1 MEQVLTS
8 KLVERQLPEFVR
20 SEHPVFVTFL
30 QKYYEWLETNNQVS
44 YEVNALKNSIDL
56 DKADD
61 DYLNLIKR
69 DLMPYFPENI
79 LADKRLFLKL
89 ITNFYK
95 SNGTPDSVKFLFRAL
110 YNENIDIYYPKDDI
124 LKASDGKWVLPLAL
138 RIDTDDNN
146 IFNIEKTKITG
157 RISKATAIV
166 EKVIQSVD
174 RQLGISYI
182 EVYVS
187 NIQRLFETG
196 ETIDAT
202 YNNGVVDVTV
212 SGRLIGALSEIKIDP
227 LNRGLYYNG
236 YDPLIPYN
244 GDPVTIVGGLNPT
257 AETPIGAVAYV
268 GNTTKG
274 SVTDIILTNP
284 GFGFRKASEISSSYD
299 AYVSTVDFKGGFENA
314 PYGSEA
320 KASINLLDTS
330 TVRKINLRNMSIET
344 LNGLFSTIDRMSSI
358 TTANTLIGTA
368 EIETSKVVVTGTGT
382 FFARDVTVGDTI
394 YFGSQLRT
402 VNAISSDTS
411 LNVTNIFTST
421 SSGLTLKKCNIANVN
436 VSSVGSYQSFS
447 VYPLSFVTLD
457 QGGGGYRAKPTV
469 DTYSFYN
476 EDYDDVL
483 VISSCNIV
491 KDTNIITDLTQD
503 LTTSFEI
510 GNYVRLYIVN
520 KMEDI
525 FEITGV
531 TTHTITFANN
541 FINDISGVSVYKI
554 VRNDLY
560 KIGSLG
566 RIVVAAG
573 GSNYA
578 VNQIITFNGGSGY
591 GANAYVSAIHPG
603 NSGIKTVTIN
613 NHSSNA
619 YVLGGEGYRR
629 DALPTLVI
637 QTVSG
642 TDANVYVSEVL
653 GDGEQYSLTT
663 SRIGAITSVRVVSY
677 GYDYV
682 ESPTVSLRNMDLTL
696 QSVTSGQL
704 FVSNTRVYQGTSNT
718 VTTFSAYVDHF
729 DQDTGFIRLF
739 DYNGTFDETET
750 IISDDGT
757 VSGTVLIGSTTVY
770 GDGRAKA
777 TAKFENGL
785 IRYPGIY
792 LNTDGHISEDKFLQ
806 DGNKFHNF
814 SYVINSKTDYNKF
827 KKPLNDIV
835 HPLGTKTFVTRI
847 DNNQENVA
855 ANSSNQS
862 ITIVTLPVKFDIVY
876 GANAT
881 TNTTTDLTNYISVG
895 DVVTFTGV
903 KRHVANTV
911 NVTSGSNTVYGKT
924 CNFINDILD
933 GDIISINTNPSI
945 SNPTII
951 NETVLSVSNTNYL
964 ITQNT
969 IGVTAIN
976 ATINLYFDETKTVT
990 LVNAT
995 HIKVDTK
1002 FTSNTLNIVTNVLK
1016 VK

>member
-1 MEQVLTS
+1 MDQVLTS

-20 SEHPVFVTFL
+20 DEYPIFVTFL

-44 YEVNALKNSIDL
+44 YELDALKNSIDL
-56 DKADD
+56 DKADN

-89 ITNFYK
+89 ITTFYK

-138 RIDTDDNN
+138 RIDTSDNN

-166 EKVIQSVD
+166 EKVIESID
-174 RQLGISYI
+174 RQLGIKYI
-182 EVYVS
+182 ELYVS

-257 AETPIGAVAYV
+257 ANSPVGALAYV

-274 SVTDIILTNP
+274 SVTDILLTNP
-284 GFGFRKASEISSSYD
+284 GFGFRKTSEISSSYD

-320 KASINLLDTS
+320 KASISLVDTA
-330 TVRKINLRNMSIET
+330 TVRKVNLRNMSIET
-344 LNGLFSTIDRMSSI
+344 LHGLYPNINV
-358 TTANTLIGTA
+358 A
-368 EIETSKVVVTGTGT
+368 
-382 FFARDVTVGDTI
+382 
-394 YFGSQLRT
+394 
-402 VNAISSDTS
+402 NAIT
-411 LNVTNIFTST
+411 VANI
-421 SSGLTLKKCNIANVN
+421 
-436 VSSVGSYQSFS
+436 GSYQSFN

-457 QGGGGYRAKPTV
+457 QGGGGYRAKPTL

-476 EDYDDVL
+476 ETNSDVL

-503 LTTSFEI
+503 LTTSFEV
-510 GNYVRLYIVN
+510 GNYVRLYVVN

-525 FEITGV
+525 YEIVGV
-531 TTHTITFANN
+531 TTNTLIFANN
-541 FINDISGVSVYKI
+541 FANDVSGVSVYKI

-566 RIVVAAG
+566 RIVTANG

-578 VNQIITFNGGSGY
+578 VGETLTFTGGSGY
-591 GANAYVSAIHPG
+591 GANAYVSAIHAG

-619 YVLGGEGYRR
+619 YVLGGEGYTR
-629 DALPTLVI
+629 DALPTI
-637 QTVSG
+637 TINTTSG
-642 TDANVYVSEVL
+642 TGANVYVSEVL

-663 SRIGAITSVRVVSY
+663 SRIGSITSIRIVSY

-682 ESPTVSLRNMDLTL
+682 EAPMISLRNMDLTL
-696 QSVTSGQL
+696 QNVTPGQL
-704 FVSNTRVYQGTSNT
+704 FVSNTIVYQGTSNSS
-718 VTTFSAYVDHF
+718 TTFSAYVDEF
-729 DQDTGFIRLF
+729 TQDTGFIRLF
-739 DYNGTFDETET
+739 NYKGTFDASKT
-750 IISDDGT
+750 IKSDDGT
-757 VSGTVLIGSTTVY
+757 VSGNVVLGSTTVY

-777 TAKFENGL
+777 TANFENGL

-847 DNNQENVA
+847 DNNQENVS
-855 ANSSNQS
+855 ANDVNQS
-862 ITIVTLPVKFDIVY
+862 ITVTTLPTKFNIVY

-881 TNTTTDLTNYISVG
+881 TNTTANLMNYVNVG
-895 DVVTFTGV
+895 DVVIFTGV
-903 KRHVANTV
+903 YRHVANTV
-911 NVTSGSNTVYGKT
+911 NISLGSNTVFGNT

-933 GDIISINTNPSI
+933 GDIIYLSTGNT
-945 SNPTII
+945 
-951 NETVLSVSNTNYL
+951 ETVLSVSNSKYL

-969 IGVTAIN
+969 LGVTAN
-976 ATINLYFDETKTVT
+976 NVTINLYFDETKTVT
-990 LVNAT
+990 FVNANT
-995 HIKVDTK
+995 IKVDTA

>member
-1 MEQVLTS
+1 MDQVLTS

-30 QKYYEWLETNNQVS
+30 QKYHEWLETNNQVS
-44 YEVNALKNSIDL
+44 YEINALKNSIDL
-56 DKADD
+56 DKADN
-61 DYLNLIKR
+61 DYLNLLKR

-89 ITNFYK
+89 ITTFYK

-138 RIDTDDNN
+138 RIDTSDNN

-166 EKVIQSVD
+166 EKVIESVD
-174 RQLGISYI
+174 RQLGIKYI
-182 EVYVS
+182 ELYVS

-244 GDPVTIVGGLNPT
+244 GDPVTIVGGLNPS
-257 AETPIGAVAYV
+257 ANSPVGALAYV

-274 SVTDIILTNP
+274 SVTDILLTNP

-320 KASINLLDTS
+320 KASINLVDTS
-330 TVRKINLRNMSIET
+330 VVRKVNLRNMSIET
-344 LNGLFSTIDRMSSI
+344 LNGLYANINVANAITIS
-358 TTANTLIGTA
+358 NIGT
-368 EIETSKVVVTGTGT
+368 
-382 FFARDVTVGDTI
+382 
-394 YFGSQLRT
+394 
-402 VNAISSDTS
+402 
-411 LNVTNIFTST
+411 
-421 SSGLTLKKCNIANVN
+421 
-436 VSSVGSYQSFS
+436 YQSFN

-457 QGGGGYRAKPTV
+457 QGGGGYRAKPTL

-476 EDYDDVL
+476 EINDDVL

-491 KDTNIITDLTQD
+491 KDTRIITDLTQD
-503 LTTSFEI
+503 LTDSFEV
-510 GNYVRLYIVN
+510 GNYVRLYVVN

-525 FEITGV
+525 YEIVGV
-531 TTHTITFANN
+531 TTNTLIFANN
-541 FINDISGVSVYKI
+541 FANDVSGVSVYKI

-566 RIVVAAG
+566 RIITANG

-578 VNQIITFNGGSGY
+578 VGQTLTFTGGSGY
-591 GANAYVSAIHPG
+591 GANAYVSAIHVG

-619 YVLGGEGYRR
+619 YVLGGEGYTR
-629 DALPTLVI
+629 DALPTI
-637 QTVSG
+637 TINTVSG
-642 TDANVYVSEVL
+642 TGANVYVSEVL
-653 GDGEQYSLTT
+653 GDGEIYSLTT
-663 SRIGAITSVRVVSY
+663 SRIGAITSIRVVSY

-682 ESPTVSLRNMDLTL
+682 EAPTVSLRNMDLTL
-696 QSVTSGQL
+696 QNVTSGQL
-704 FVSNTRVYQGTSNT
+704 FVSNTIVYQGTSNSSA
-718 VTTFSAYVDHF
+718 TFSAYVDQF
-729 DQDTGFIRLF
+729 TQDTGFIRLF
-739 DYNGTFDETET
+739 NYKGTFDVTKT
-750 IISDDGT
+750 IKSDDGT
-757 VSGTVLIGSTTVY
+757 VSGNVVLGSTTVY

-777 TAKFENGL
+777 TANFENGL

-814 SYVINSKTDYNKF
+814 SYVINSQTDYNKF

-847 DNNQENVA
+847 DNNQENVS
-855 ANSSNQS
+855 ANDVNQS
-862 ITIVTLPVKFDIVY
+862 ITVTTLPTKFNIVY

-881 TNTTTDLTNYISVG
+881 TNTTANLMNYVNVG
-895 DVVTFTGV
+895 DVVIFTGV
-903 KRHVANTV
+903 YRNVANTV
-911 NVTSGSNTVYGKT
+911 NISLGSNTVFGNT

-933 GDIISINTNPSI
+933 GDIIYLSTGNT
-945 SNPTII
+945 
-951 NETVLSVSNTNYL
+951 ETVLSVSNSKYL

-969 IGVTAIN
+969 LGVTAN
-976 ATINLYFDETKTVT
+976 NVTINLYFDETKTVT
-990 LVNAT
+990 FVNANT
-995 HIKVDTK
+995 IKVDTA
-1002 FTSNTLNIVTNVLK
+1002 FTSNTKNIVTNVLK

>member
-1 MEQVLTS
+1 MDQVLTS
-8 KLVERQLPEFVR
+8 ILVERQLPEFVR

-30 QKYYEWLETNNQVS
+30 KKYYEWLETNNQIS
-44 YEVNALKNSIDL
+44 YEINALANSIDL
-56 DKADD
+56 DKADN

-138 RIDTDDNN
+138 RIDTSDNN

-157 RISKATAIV
+157 RISKATAVV
-166 EKVIQSVD
+166 EKVIESID

-187 NIQRLFETG
+187 NVERLFETG
-196 ETIDAT
+196 EYVDAT

-212 SGRLIGALSEIKIDP
+212 SGRLIGALSEIKVDP

-257 AETPIGAVAYV
+257 ANSPVGALAYV

-274 SVTDIILTNP
+274 SITDIVLTNP
-284 GFGFRKASEISSSYD
+284 GFGFRKSSEISSSYD
-299 AYVSTVDFKGGFENA
+299 TYVTTIDFKGGFENA

-344 LNGLFSTIDRMSSI
+344 LNGLY
-358 TTANTLIGTA
+358 ANINVA
-368 EIETSKVVVTGTGT
+368 
-382 FFARDVTVGDTI
+382 
-394 YFGSQLRT
+394 
-402 VNAISSDTS
+402 NAITIS
-411 LNVTNIFTST
+411 NI
-421 SSGLTLKKCNIANVN
+421 
-436 VSSVGSYQSFS
+436 GSYQSFN
-447 VYPLSFVTLD
+447 VYPISFVTLD

-476 EDYDDVL
+476 ETNSDVL

-491 KDTNIITDLTQD
+491 KDTSIITDLTQD
-503 LTTSFEI
+503 LTTSFEV

-531 TTHTITFANN
+531 TTHTISFANTFAN
-541 FINDISGVSVYKI
+541 DVSGVSVYKI

-566 RIVVAAG
+566 RIVTANG

-578 VNQIITFNGGSGY
+578 VNQTLTFTGGSGY
-591 GANAYVSAIHPG
+591 GANAYVSAIHAG
-603 NSGIKTVTIN
+603 NSGIKTITIN

-619 YVLGGEGYRR
+619 YVLGGEGYTR
-629 DALPTLVI
+629 DALPTI
-637 QTVSG
+637 TINTVSG
-642 TDANVYVSEVL
+642 TGANVYVSEVL
-653 GDGEQYSLTT
+653 GDGESYSLTT
-663 SRIGAITSVRVVSY
+663 SRIGSVTSLRIISY

-682 ESPTVSLRNMDLTL
+682 EVPTISLRNMDLTL
-696 QSVTSGQL
+696 QNVTSGQL
-704 FVSNTRVYQGTSNT
+704 FVSNTKVYQGTSNT
-718 VTTFSAYVDHF
+718 STTFSAYVDNF
-729 DQDTGFIRLF
+729 TQSTGFIRLF
-739 DYNGTFDETET
+739 DYIGTFDVTKT
-750 IISDDGT
+750 IKSDDGT
-757 VSGTVLIGSTTVY
+757 VSGNVVLGSTTVY

-777 TAKFENGL
+777 TANFENGL

-814 SYVINSKTDYNKF
+814 SYVINSQTDYNKF

-847 DNNQENVA
+847 DNNQENVS
-855 ANSSNQS
+855 ANDINQS
-862 ITIVTLPVKFDIVY
+862 ITVTTLPTKFNIVY

-881 TNTTTDLTNYISVG
+881 TNTTANLMNYVNVG
-895 DVVTFTGV
+895 DVVIFTGV
-903 KRHVANTV
+903 YRHVANTV
-911 NVTSGSNTVYGKT
+911 NISLGSNTVFGNT

-933 GDIISINTNPSI
+933 GDIIYLSTGNT
-945 SNPTII
+945 
-951 NETVLSVSNTNYL
+951 ETVLSVSNSKYL

-969 IGVTAIN
+969 LGVTAN
-976 ATINLYFDETKTVT
+976 NVTINLYFDETKTVT
-990 LVNAT
+990 FVNANT
-995 HIKVDTK
+995 IKVATA

>member
-1 MEQVLTS
+1 MDQVLTS

-20 SEHPVFVTFL
+20 DEYPIFVTFL

-44 YEVNALKNSIDL
+44 YELDALKNSIDL
-56 DKADD
+56 DKADN

-89 ITNFYK
+89 ITTFYK

-124 LKASDGKWVLPLAL
+124 LKASDGKWVLPLSL
-138 RIDTDDNN
+138 RIDTSDNN

-166 EKVIQSVD
+166 EKVIESVD
-174 RQLGISYI
+174 RQLGINYI
-182 EVYVS
+182 ELYVS
-187 NIQRLFETG
+187 NIQRLFATG

-244 GDPVTIVGGLNPT
+244 GDPVTIVGGLNPS
-257 AETPIGAVAYV
+257 ANSPVGALAYV

-274 SVTDIILTNP
+274 SVTDILLTNP
-284 GFGFRKASEISSSYD
+284 GFGFRKTSEISSSYD

-320 KASINLLDTS
+320 KASISLVDTA
-330 TVRKINLRNMSIET
+330 TVRKVNLRNMSIET
-344 LNGLFSTIDRMSSI
+344 LHGLYPNINV
-358 TTANTLIGTA
+358 A
-368 EIETSKVVVTGTGT
+368 
-382 FFARDVTVGDTI
+382 
-394 YFGSQLRT
+394 
-402 VNAISSDTS
+402 NAIT
-411 LNVTNIFTST
+411 VANI
-421 SSGLTLKKCNIANVN
+421 
-436 VSSVGSYQSFS
+436 GSYQSFN

-457 QGGGGYRAKPTV
+457 QGGGGYRAKPTL

-476 EDYDDVL
+476 ETNSDVL
-483 VISSCNIV
+483 VIASCNIV

-503 LTTSFEI
+503 LTTSFEV
-510 GNYVRLYIVN
+510 GNYVRLYVVN
-520 KMEDI
+520 KLEDI
-525 FEITGV
+525 YEIVGV
-531 TTHTITFANN
+531 TTNTLIFANN
-541 FINDISGVSVYKI
+541 FANDVSGVSVYKI

-566 RIVVAAG
+566 RIVTANG

-578 VNQIITFNGGSGY
+578 VGETLTFTGGSGY
-591 GANAYVSAIHPG
+591 GANAYVSAIHAG

-619 YVLGGEGYRR
+619 FVLGGEGYTRG
-629 DALPTLVI
+629 ALPTI
-637 QTVSG
+637 TINTTSG
-642 TDANVYVSEVL
+642 ANANVYVSEVL

-663 SRIGAITSVRVVSY
+663 SRIGSITSIRIVSY

-682 ESPTVSLRNMDLTL
+682 EAPMISLRNMDLTL
-696 QSVTSGQL
+696 QNVTPGQL
-704 FVSNTRVYQGTSNT
+704 FVSNTIVYQGTSNSS
-718 VTTFSAYVDHF
+718 TTFSAYVDEF
-729 DQDTGFIRLF
+729 TQDTGFIRLF
-739 DYNGTFDETET
+739 NYKGTFDATKT
-750 IISDDGT
+750 IKSDDGT
-757 VSGTVLIGSTTVY
+757 VSGNVVLGSTTVY

-777 TAKFENGL
+777 TANFENGL

-814 SYVINSKTDYNKF
+814 SYVINSQTDYNKF

-847 DNNQENVA
+847 DNNQENIS
-855 ANSSNQS
+855 ANDVNQS
-862 ITIVTLPVKFDIVY
+862 ITVTTLPTKFNIVY

-881 TNTTTDLTNYISVG
+881 TNTTANLMNYVNVG
-895 DVVTFTGV
+895 DVVIFTGV
-903 KRHVANTV
+903 YRHVANTV
-911 NVTSGSNTVYGKT
+911 NVNSGSNTVFGNNS
-924 CNFINDILD
+924 NFINDIQD
-933 GDIISINTNPSI
+933 GDIIYLSTGNT
-945 SNPTII
+945 
-951 NETVLSVSNTNYL
+951 ETVLSVSNSKYL

-969 IGVTAIN
+969 IGVTATN
-976 ATINLYFDETKTVT
+976 VTINLYFDETKTVT
-990 LVNAT
+990 FVNANT
-995 HIKVDTK
+995 IKVDTT
-1002 FTSNTLNIVTNVLK
+1002 FTSNTKNIVTNVQK

>member
-1 MEQVLTS
+1 MDQVLTS
-8 KLVERQLPEFVR
+8 ILVERQLPEFVR

-30 QKYYEWLETNNQVS
+30 KKYYEWLETNNQIS
-44 YEVNALKNSIDL
+44 YEINALANSIDL
-56 DKADD
+56 DKADN

-138 RIDTDDNN
+138 RIDTSDNN

-157 RISKATAIV
+157 RISKATAVV
-166 EKVIQSVD
+166 EKVIESVD
-174 RQLGISYI
+174 RQLGIKYI
-182 EVYVS
+182 ELYVS

-244 GDPVTIVGGLNPT
+244 GDPVTIVGGLNPS
-257 AETPIGAVAYV
+257 ANSPVGALAYV

-274 SVTDIILTNP
+274 SVTEILLTNP
-284 GFGFRKASEISSSYD
+284 GFGFRKTSEISSSYD

-320 KASINLLDTS
+320 KASISLVDTA
-330 TVRKINLRNMSIET
+330 TVRKVNLRNMSIET
-344 LNGLFSTIDRMSSI
+344 LHGLYPNINV
-358 TTANTLIGTA
+358 A
-368 EIETSKVVVTGTGT
+368 
-382 FFARDVTVGDTI
+382 
-394 YFGSQLRT
+394 
-402 VNAISSDTS
+402 NAIT
-411 LNVTNIFTST
+411 VANI
-421 SSGLTLKKCNIANVN
+421 
-436 VSSVGSYQSFS
+436 GSYQSFN

-457 QGGGGYRAKPTV
+457 QGGGGYRAKPTL

-476 EDYDDVL
+476 ETNSDVL

-503 LTTSFEI
+503 LTTSFEV

-520 KMEDI
+520 KLEDI
-525 FEITGV
+525 YEIVGV
-531 TTHTITFANN
+531 TTNTLIFANN
-541 FINDISGVSVYKI
+541 FANDVSGVSVYKI

-566 RIVVAAG
+566 RIVTANG

-578 VNQIITFNGGSGY
+578 VGETLTFTGGSGY
-591 GANAYVSAIHPG
+591 GANAYVSAIHAG

-619 YVLGGEGYRR
+619 FVLGGEGYTRG
-629 DALPTLVI
+629 ALPTI
-637 QTVSG
+637 TINTTSG
-642 TDANVYVSEVL
+642 ANANVYVSEVL

-663 SRIGAITSVRVVSY
+663 SRIGSITSIRIVSY

-682 ESPTVSLRNMDLTL
+682 EAPMISLRNMDLTL
-696 QSVTSGQL
+696 QNVTPGQL
-704 FVSNTRVYQGTSNT
+704 FVSNTIVYQGTSNSS
-718 VTTFSAYVDHF
+718 TTFSAYVDEF
-729 DQDTGFIRLF
+729 TQDTGFIRLF
-739 DYNGTFDETET
+739 NYKGTFDANKT
-750 IISDDGT
+750 IKSDDGT
-757 VSGTVLIGSTTVY
+757 VSGNVVLGSTTVY

-777 TAKFENGL
+777 TANFENGL

-814 SYVINSKTDYNKF
+814 SYVINSQTDYNKF

-847 DNNQENVA
+847 DNNQENVS
-855 ANSSNQS
+855 ANDINQS
-862 ITIVTLPVKFDIVY
+862 ITVTTLPTKFNIVY

-881 TNTTTDLTNYISVG
+881 TNTTANLMNYVNVG
-895 DVVTFTGV
+895 DVVIFTGV
-903 KRHVANTV
+903 YRNVANTV
-911 NVTSGSNTVYGKT
+911 NISLGSNTVFGNT

-933 GDIISINTNPSI
+933 GDIIYLSTGNT
-945 SNPTII
+945 
-951 NETVLSVSNTNYL
+951 ETVLSVSNSKYL

-969 IGVTAIN
+969 LGVTAN
-976 ATINLYFDETKTVT
+976 NVTINLYFDETKTVT
-990 LVNAT
+990 FVNANT
-995 HIKVDTK
+995 IKVDTA

>member
-1 MEQVLTS
+1 MDQVLTS

-30 QKYYEWLETNNQVS
+30 QKYHEWLETNNQVS
-44 YEVNALKNSIDL
+44 YEINALKNSIDL
-56 DKADD
+56 DKADN
-61 DYLNLIKR
+61 DYLNLLKR

-89 ITNFYK
+89 ITTFYK

-138 RIDTDDNN
+138 RIDTSDNN

-166 EKVIQSVD
+166 EKVIESVD
-174 RQLGISYI
+174 RQLGIKYI
-182 EVYVS
+182 ELYVS

-244 GDPVTIVGGLNPT
+244 GDPVTIVGGLNPS
-257 AETPIGAVAYV
+257 ANSPVGALAYV

-274 SVTDIILTNP
+274 SVTDILLTNP

-320 KASINLLDTS
+320 KASINLVDTS
-330 TVRKINLRNMSIET
+330 VVRKVNLRNMSIET
-344 LNGLFSTIDRMSSI
+344 LNGLYANINVANAITIS
-358 TTANTLIGTA
+358 NIGT
-368 EIETSKVVVTGTGT
+368 
-382 FFARDVTVGDTI
+382 
-394 YFGSQLRT
+394 
-402 VNAISSDTS
+402 
-411 LNVTNIFTST
+411 
-421 SSGLTLKKCNIANVN
+421 
-436 VSSVGSYQSFS
+436 YQSFN

-457 QGGGGYRAKPTV
+457 QGGGGYRAKPTL

-476 EDYDDVL
+476 EINDDVL

-491 KDTNIITDLTQD
+491 KDTRIITDLTQD
-503 LTTSFEI
+503 LTDSFEV
-510 GNYVRLYIVN
+510 GNYVRLYVVN

-525 FEITGV
+525 YEIVGV
-531 TTHTITFANN
+531 TTNTLIFANN
-541 FINDISGVSVYKI
+541 FANDVSGVSVYKI

-566 RIVVAAG
+566 RIIIADG

-578 VNQIITFNGGSGY
+578 VNQTLTFTGGSGY
-591 GANAYVSAIHPG
+591 GANAYVSAIHAG

-619 YVLGGEGYRR
+619 YVLGGEGYTR
-629 DALPTLVI
+629 DALPTI
-637 QTVSG
+637 TINTTSG
-642 TDANVYVSEVL
+642 TGANVYASEVL
-653 GDGEQYSLTT
+653 GDGEIYSLTT
-663 SRIGAITSVRVVSY
+663 SRIGAITSIRVVSY

-682 ESPTVSLRNMDLTL
+682 EAPTVSLRNMDLTL
-696 QSVTSGQL
+696 QNVTSGQL
-704 FVSNTRVYQGTSNT
+704 FVSNTIVYQGTSNSSA
-718 VTTFSAYVDHF
+718 TFSAYVDQF
-729 DQDTGFIRLF
+729 TQDTGFIRLF
-739 DYNGTFDETET
+739 NYKGTFDVTKT
-750 IISDDGT
+750 IHSDDGI
-757 VSGTVLIGSTTVY
+757 VSGNVVLGSTTVY

-777 TAKFENGL
+777 TANFENGL

-814 SYVINSKTDYNKF
+814 SYVINSQTDYNKF

-847 DNNQENVA
+847 DNNQENVS
-855 ANSSNQS
+855 ANDVNQS
-862 ITIVTLPVKFDIVY
+862 ITVTTLPTKFNIVY

-881 TNTTTDLTNYISVG
+881 TNTTANLMNYVNVG
-895 DVVTFTGV
+895 DVVIFTGV
-903 KRHVANTV
+903 YRHVANTV
-911 NVTSGSNTVYGKT
+911 NISLGSNTVFGNT

-933 GDIISINTNPSI
+933 GDIIYLSTGNT
-945 SNPTII
+945 
-951 NETVLSVSNTNYL
+951 ETVLSVSNSKYL

-969 IGVTAIN
+969 LGVTAN
-976 ATINLYFDETKTVT
+976 NVTINLYFDETKTVT
-990 LVNAT
+990 FVNANT
-995 HIKVDTK
+995 IKVDTA

>member
-1 MEQVLTS
+1 MDQVLTS
-8 KLVERQLPEFVR
+8 ILVERQLPEFVR

-30 QKYYEWLETNNQVS
+30 KKYYEWLETNNQIS
-44 YEVNALKNSIDL
+44 YEINALANSIDL
-56 DKADD
+56 DKADN

-138 RIDTDDNN
+138 RIDTSDNN

-157 RISKATAIV
+157 RISKATAVV
-166 EKVIQSVD
+166 EKVIESVD
-174 RQLGISYI
+174 RQLGIKYI

-187 NIQRLFETG
+187 NVQRLFETG
-196 ETIDAT
+196 EYVDAT

-212 SGRLIGALSEIKIDP
+212 SGRLIGALSEIKVDP

-257 AETPIGAVAYV
+257 ANSPVGALAYV

-274 SVTDIILTNP
+274 SVTDIVLTNP
-284 GFGFRKASEISSSYD
+284 GFGFRKSSEISSSYD
-299 AYVSTVDFKGGFENA
+299 AYVTTIDFKGGFENA

-344 LNGLFSTIDRMSSI
+344 LNGLY
-358 TTANTLIGTA
+358 ANINVA
-368 EIETSKVVVTGTGT
+368 
-382 FFARDVTVGDTI
+382 
-394 YFGSQLRT
+394 
-402 VNAISSDTS
+402 NAITIS
-411 LNVTNIFTST
+411 NI
-421 SSGLTLKKCNIANVN
+421 
-436 VSSVGSYQSFS
+436 GSYQSFN
-447 VYPLSFVTLD
+447 VYPISFVTLD

-476 EDYDDVL
+476 ETNSDVL

-491 KDTNIITDLTQD
+491 KDTSIITDLTQD
-503 LTTSFEI
+503 LTTSFEV

-531 TTHTITFANN
+531 TTHTISFANTFAN
-541 FINDISGVSVYKI
+541 DVSGVSVYKI

-578 VNQIITFNGGSGY
+578 VNQTLTFTGGSGY
-591 GANAYVSAIHPG
+591 GANAYVSAIHAG
-603 NSGIKTVTIN
+603 NSGIKTITIN

-619 YVLGGEGYRR
+619 YVLGGEGYTR
-629 DALPTLVI
+629 DALPTI
-637 QTVSG
+637 TINTVSG
-642 TDANVYVSEVL
+642 TGANVYVSEVL
-653 GDGEQYSLTT
+653 GDGESYSLTT
-663 SRIGAITSVRVVSY
+663 SRIGSVTSLRIISY

-682 ESPTVSLRNMDLTL
+682 EVPTISLRNMDLTL
-696 QSVTSGQL
+696 QNVTSGQL
-704 FVSNTRVYQGTSNT
+704 FVSNTKVYQGTSNT
-718 VTTFSAYVDHF
+718 STTFSAYVDNF
-729 DQDTGFIRLF
+729 TQSTGFIRLF
-739 DYNGTFDETET
+739 DYIGTFDVTKT
-750 IISDDGT
+750 IYSDDGI
-757 VSGTVLIGSTTVY
+757 VSGNVVLGSTTVY

-777 TAKFENGL
+777 TANFENGL

-814 SYVINSKTDYNKF
+814 SYVINSQTDYNKF

-847 DNNQENVA
+847 DNNQENVS
-855 ANSSNQS
+855 ANDINQS
-862 ITIVTLPVKFDIVY
+862 ITVTTLPTKFNIVY

-881 TNTTTDLTNYISVG
+881 TNTTANLMNYVNVG
-895 DVVTFTGV
+895 DVVIFTGV
-903 KRHVANTV
+903 YRNVANTV
-911 NVTSGSNTVYGKT
+911 NISLGSNTVFGNT

-933 GDIISINTNPSI
+933 GDIIYLSTGNT
-945 SNPTII
+945 
-951 NETVLSVSNTNYL
+951 ETVLSVSNSKYL

-969 IGVTAIN
+969 LGVTAN
-976 ATINLYFDETKTVT
+976 NVTINLYFDETKTVT
-990 LVNAT
+990 FVNANT
-995 HIKVDTK
+995 IKVDTA

>member
-1 MEQVLTS
+1 MDQVLTS

-20 SEHPVFVTFL
+20 DEYPIFVTFL

-44 YEVNALKNSIDL
+44 YELDALKNSIDL
-56 DKADD
+56 DKADN

-89 ITNFYK
+89 ITTFYK

-138 RIDTDDNN
+138 RIDTSDNN

-166 EKVIQSVD
+166 EKVIESID
-174 RQLGISYI
+174 RQLGIKYI
-182 EVYVS
+182 ELYVS

-257 AETPIGAVAYV
+257 ANSPVGALAYV

-274 SVTDIILTNP
+274 SVTDILLTNP
-284 GFGFRKASEISSSYD
+284 GFGFRKTSEISSSYD

-320 KASINLLDTS
+320 KASISLVDTA
-330 TVRKINLRNMSIET
+330 TVRKVNLRNMSIET
-344 LNGLFSTIDRMSSI
+344 LHGLYPNINV
-358 TTANTLIGTA
+358 A
-368 EIETSKVVVTGTGT
+368 
-382 FFARDVTVGDTI
+382 
-394 YFGSQLRT
+394 
-402 VNAISSDTS
+402 NAIT
-411 LNVTNIFTST
+411 VANI
-421 SSGLTLKKCNIANVN
+421 
-436 VSSVGSYQSFS
+436 GSYQSFN

-457 QGGGGYRAKPTV
+457 QGGGGYRAKPTL

-476 EDYDDVL
+476 ETNSDVL

-503 LTTSFEI
+503 LTTSFEV
-510 GNYVRLYIVN
+510 GNYVRLYVVN

-525 FEITGV
+525 YEIVGV
-531 TTHTITFANN
+531 TTNTLIFANN
-541 FINDISGVSVYKI
+541 FANDVSGVSVYKI

-566 RIVVAAG
+566 RIVTANG

-578 VNQIITFNGGSGY
+578 VGETLTFTGGSGY
-591 GANAYVSAIHPG
+591 GANAYVSAIHAG

-619 YVLGGEGYRR
+619 FVLGGEGYTR
-629 DALPTLVI
+629 DALPTI
-637 QTVSG
+637 TINTTSG
-642 TDANVYVSEVL
+642 TGANVYVSEVL

-663 SRIGAITSVRVVSY
+663 SRIGSITSIRIVSY

-682 ESPTVSLRNMDLTL
+682 EAPMISLRNMDLTL
-696 QSVTSGQL
+696 QNVTPGQL
-704 FVSNTRVYQGTSNT
+704 FVSNTIVYQGTSNSS
-718 VTTFSAYVDHF
+718 TTFSAYVDEF
-729 DQDTGFIRLF
+729 TQDTGFIRLF
-739 DYNGTFDETET
+739 NYKGTFDASKT
-750 IISDDGT
+750 IKSDDGT
-757 VSGTVLIGSTTVY
+757 VSGNVVLGSTTVY

-777 TAKFENGL
+777 TANFENGL

-847 DNNQENVA
+847 DNNQENVS
-855 ANSSNQS
+855 ANDVNQS
-862 ITIVTLPVKFDIVY
+862 ITVTTLPTKFNIVY

-881 TNTTTDLTNYISVG
+881 TNTTANLMNYVNVG
-895 DVVTFTGV
+895 DVVIFTGV
-903 KRHVANTV
+903 YRHVANTV
-911 NVTSGSNTVYGKT
+911 NISLGSNTVFGNT

-933 GDIISINTNPSI
+933 GDIIYLSTGNT
-945 SNPTII
+945 
-951 NETVLSVSNTNYL
+951 ETVLSVSNSKYL

-969 IGVTAIN
+969 LGVTAN
-976 ATINLYFDETKTVT
+976 NVTINLYFDETKTVT
-990 LVNAT
+990 FVNANT
-995 HIKVDTK
+995 IKVDTA

>member
-1 MEQVLTS
+1 MDQVLTS
-8 KLVERQLPEFVR
+8 ILVERQLPEFVR

-30 QKYYEWLETNNQVS
+30 KKYYEWLETNNQIS
-44 YEVNALKNSIDL
+44 YEINALANSIDL
-56 DKADD
+56 DKADN

-138 RIDTDDNN
+138 RIDTSDNN

-157 RISKATAIV
+157 RISKATAVV
-166 EKVIQSVD
+166 EKVIESID

-187 NIQRLFETG
+187 NVERLFETG
-196 ETIDAT
+196 EYVDAT

-212 SGRLIGALSEIKIDP
+212 SGRLIGALSEIKVDP

-257 AETPIGAVAYV
+257 ANSPVGALAYV

-274 SVTDIILTNP
+274 SITDIVLTNP
-284 GFGFRKASEISSSYD
+284 GFGFRKSSEISSSYD
-299 AYVSTVDFKGGFENA
+299 TYVTTIDFKGGFENA

-344 LNGLFSTIDRMSSI
+344 LNGLY
-358 TTANTLIGTA
+358 ANINVA
-368 EIETSKVVVTGTGT
+368 
-382 FFARDVTVGDTI
+382 
-394 YFGSQLRT
+394 
-402 VNAISSDTS
+402 NAITIS
-411 LNVTNIFTST
+411 NI
-421 SSGLTLKKCNIANVN
+421 
-436 VSSVGSYQSFS
+436 GSYQSFN
-447 VYPLSFVTLD
+447 VYPISFVTLD

-476 EDYDDVL
+476 ETNSDVL

-491 KDTNIITDLTQD
+491 KDTSIITDLTQD
-503 LTTSFEI
+503 LTTSFEV

-531 TTHTITFANN
+531 TTHTISFANTFAN
-541 FINDISGVSVYKI
+541 DVSGVSVYKI

-566 RIVVAAG
+566 RIVTANG

-578 VNQIITFNGGSGY
+578 VNQTLTFTGGSGY
-591 GANAYVSAIHPG
+591 GANAYVSAIHAG
-603 NSGIKTVTIN
+603 NSGIKTITIN

-619 YVLGGEGYRR
+619 YVLGGEGYTR
-629 DALPTLVI
+629 DALPTI
-637 QTVSG
+637 TINTVSG
-642 TDANVYVSEVL
+642 TGANVYVSEVL
-653 GDGEQYSLTT
+653 GDGESYSLTT
-663 SRIGAITSVRVVSY
+663 SRIGSVTSLRIISY

-682 ESPTVSLRNMDLTL
+682 EVPTISLRNMDLTL
-696 QSVTSGQL
+696 QNVTSGQL
-704 FVSNTRVYQGTSNT
+704 FVSNTKVYQGTSNT
-718 VTTFSAYVDHF
+718 STTFSAYVDNF
-729 DQDTGFIRLF
+729 TQSTGFIRLF
-739 DYNGTFDETET
+739 DYIGTFDVTKT
-750 IISDDGT
+750 IKSDDGT
-757 VSGTVLIGSTTVY
+757 VSGNVVLGSTTVY

-777 TAKFENGL
+777 TANFENGL

-814 SYVINSKTDYNKF
+814 SYVINSQTDYNKF

-847 DNNQENVA
+847 DNNQENVS
-855 ANSSNQS
+855 ANDKS
-862 ITIVTLPVKFDIVY
+862 KYY
-876 GANAT
+876 GNNF
-881 TNTTTDLTNYISVG
+881 TN
-895 DVVTFTGV
+895 
-903 KRHVANTV
+903 
-911 NVTSGSNTVYGKT
+911 
-924 CNFINDILD
+924 
-933 GDIISINTNPSI
+933 
-945 SNPTII
+945 
-951 NETVLSVSNTNYL
+951 
-964 ITQNT
+964 
-969 IGVTAIN
+969 
-976 ATINLYFDETKTVT
+976 
-990 LVNAT
+990 
-995 HIKVDTK
+995 
-1002 FTSNTLNIVTNVLK
+1002 
-1016 VK
+1016 

>member
-1 MEQVLTS
+1 MDQVLTS

-20 SEHPVFVTFL
+20 DEYPIFVTFL
-30 QKYYEWLETNNQVS
+30 QKYYEWLETNNQVN
-44 YEVNALKNSIDL
+44 YELDALKNSIDL
-56 DKADD
+56 DKADN

-89 ITNFYK
+89 ITTFYK

-138 RIDTDDNN
+138 RIDTSDNN

-166 EKVIQSVD
+166 EKVIESVD
-174 RQLGISYI
+174 RQLGIKYI
-182 EVYVS
+182 ELYVS

-257 AETPIGAVAYV
+257 ANSPVGALAYV

-274 SVTDIILTNP
+274 SVTDILLTNP
-284 GFGFRKASEISSSYD
+284 GFGFRKTSEISSSYD

-320 KASINLLDTS
+320 QASINLIDTA
-330 TVRKINLRNMSIET
+330 TVRKVNLRNMSIET
-344 LNGLFSTIDRMSSI
+344 LHGLYPNINV
-358 TTANTLIGTA
+358 A
-368 EIETSKVVVTGTGT
+368 
-382 FFARDVTVGDTI
+382 
-394 YFGSQLRT
+394 
-402 VNAISSDTS
+402 NAIT
-411 LNVTNIFTST
+411 VANI
-421 SSGLTLKKCNIANVN
+421 
-436 VSSVGSYQSFS
+436 GSYQSFN

-457 QGGGGYRAKPTV
+457 QGGGGYRAKPTL

-476 EDYDDVL
+476 ETNSDVL

-491 KDTNIITDLTQD
+491 KDTRIITDLTQD
-503 LTTSFEI
+503 LTTSFEV
-510 GNYVRLYIVN
+510 GNYVRLYVVN

-525 FEITGV
+525 YEIVGV
-531 TTHTITFANN
+531 TTNTLIFANN
-541 FINDISGVSVYKI
+541 FANDVSGVSVYKI

-566 RIVVAAG
+566 RIITANG

-578 VNQIITFNGGSGY
+578 VGQTLTFTGGSGY
-591 GANAYVSAIHPG
+591 GANAYVSAIHAG

-619 YVLGGEGYRR
+619 YVLGGEGYTR
-629 DALPTLVI
+629 DALPTI
-637 QTVSG
+637 TINTVSG
-642 TDANVYVSEVL
+642 TGANVYVSEVL
-653 GDGEQYSLTT
+653 GDGEQYALTT
-663 SRIGAITSVRVVSY
+663 SRIGAITSIRVVSY

-682 ESPTVSLRNMDLTL
+682 EAPTVSLRNMDLTL
-696 QSVTSGQL
+696 QNVTSGQL
-704 FVSNTRVYQGTSNT
+704 FVSNTIVYQGTSNSSA
-718 VTTFSAYVDHF
+718 TFSAYVDQF
-729 DQDTGFIRLF
+729 TQDTGFIRLF
-739 DYNGTFDETET
+739 NYKGTFDVTKT
-750 IISDDGT
+750 IKSDDGT
-757 VSGTVLIGSTTVY
+757 VSGNVVLGSTTVY

-777 TAKFENGL
+777 TANFENGL

-847 DNNQENVA
+847 DNNQENIS
-855 ANSSNQS
+855 ANDVNQS
-862 ITIVTLPVKFDIVY
+862 ITVTTLPTKFNIVY

-881 TNTTTDLTNYISVG
+881 TNTTANLMNYVNVG
-895 DVVTFTGV
+895 DVVIFTGV
-903 KRHVANTV
+903 YRHVANTV
-911 NVTSGSNTVYGKT
+911 NISLGSNTVFGNT

-933 GDIISINTNPSI
+933 GDIIYLSTGNT
-945 SNPTII
+945 
-951 NETVLSVSNTNYL
+951 ETVLSVSNSKYL

-969 IGVTAIN
+969 LGVTAN
-976 ATINLYFDETKTVT
+976 NVTINLYFDETKTVT
-990 LVNAT
+990 FVNANT
-995 HIKVDTK
+995 IKVDTA